1 VDGRT
6 RAALPDP
13 DAKLIAVRFEL
24 RDGVADHGLAP
35 TWRSVTLGRRLP
47 VCCPRPPGLQQ
58 LSAARNQRFDMEAIR
73 ETVDVIDNTVTLTL
87 PAGFLAR
94 RVEVI
99 VLPAAN
105 QASAT
110 QPTLRQPSAL
120 LVGTKIIGD
129 IMAPA
134 VDAGEWKALQ

>member
-1 VDGRT
+1 
-6 RAALPDP
+6 
-13 DAKLIAVRFEL
+13 
-24 RDGVADHGLAP
+24 
-35 TWRSVTLGRRLP
+35 
-47 VCCPRPPGLQQ
+47 
-58 LSAARNQRFDMEAIR
+58 MEAVR

-105 QASAT
+105 QAGAT
-110 QPTLRQPSAL
+110 QATFRQPSAL
-120 LVGTKIIGD
+120 LAGTKIIGD

-134 VDAGEWKALQ
+134 VDAADWNALQ